1 MNGLL
6 IAAGVVVAVGI
17 VSAMFSDSSSQSS
30 TPAPQNQPQSSRRV
44 INTKKS
50 SSKKTANT
58 QKSSSKK
65 SVNTQ
70 KSSSKKAANT
80 QTSSSKK
87 AANTQTS
94 SSKKTAASG
103 GRTFSV
109 INPEGEIYSI
119 NTADKNSLFYGRAWF
134 KILEANEKGECFRGR
149 AVKKSVGR
157 NDNTLSGYFI
167 DIEGVQ
173 AFLPVSKAAWF
184 YNPEH
189 DAVGKS
195 IALMIED
202 IFTNGPKAGT
212 LVVNAYKPL
221 KHILTAQSRE
231 AFTTNAEPWMLAMDC
246 DSESLIFPHFGNKV
260 VRVPLHDAAA
270 LAKRKG
276 IGSNSSNLTGR
287 FWRVKIHKWAA
298 GGVCTAQPVD
308 VMTD

>member
-6 IAAGVVVAVGI
+6 IAAGVVVAVGV

-50 SSKKTANT
+50 SRQKTGNT
-58 QKSSSKK
+58 QKSL
-65 SVNTQ
+65 
-70 KSSSKKAANT
+70 SKKAANT

-87 AANTQTS
+87 TGNTQPA

-149 AVKKSVGR
+149 AIKKSVGR

-276 IGSNSSNLTGR
+276 VGSNSSNLTGR
-287 FWRVKIHKWAA
+287 FWRVKIHQWAA

>member
-6 IAAGVVVAVGI
+6 IAAGVVVAVG
-17 VSAMFSDSSSQSS
+17 VASAMFSDSSSQSS

-50 SSKKTANT
+50 SRQKTG
-58 QKSSSKK
+58 
-65 SVNTQ
+65 NTQ

-80 QTSSSKK
+80 QP
-87 AANTQTS
+87 S

-149 AVKKSVGR
+149 AVKKSFGR

-287 FWRVKIHKWAA
+287 FWRVKIHQWAA